1 MKIYIKKF
9 KRIGN
14 LTVQIPAQIQG
25 ANKVGK
31 TTILEAVSFV
41 LTGRDLDG
49 KTFPEVYDT
58 RKDLKEAVADVTFFD
73 SYGNSWRREVK
84 PTFRI
89 TRQGEE
95 VLQTL
100 RSTQCYKNDIA
111 VSDYA
116 NEFRFFEIYGT
127 DYFFSQ
133 KESDQRAIFINL
145 LKSQLPDYDVQT
157 AQLEV
162 KSLQKSQR
170 ETQTKI
176 KELINSLKGFTDVEV
191 LEISNE
197 LIAAHSDYKKFVESS
212 TKSSEQVSE
221 INKKNNV
228 LLTEHDAKKHRLLSE
243 KTRMADCRQR
253 FLSKIESIEAKIKEV
268 ENEKLTAPI
277 FGNTSNLKS
286 EIADLE
292 TELKDLNFY
301 NDLKDFA
308 NEIDI
313 FSHPFFKENID
324 KMAEIARC
332 EDVTV
337 LDWVELTDVCPTC
350 GVKSEE
356 FELKQKQ
363 AQTDILKNENRKMLN
378 QLMKE
383 KNEKFEKANNELAA
397 KKSSL
402 DAIKKQNEIL
412 QKDYD
417 LKLSNFDKS
426 KNDKI
431 ETLKN
436 ESSKLQIEIEK
447 AKNELQKFEKEL
459 SELKEP
465 ELLSLPETLEISD
478 ELKQLESEY
487 QNARDERNKLIGV
500 NENNAKLRAEKEKEK
515 SEMQGA
521 LLELDSKIIKLE
533 NEITEYFANLK
544 GVVKKEFA
552 GNYDIDVELQELVIT
567 TREYKDVFKITA
579 DGRVFPHECNGAM
592 INNVKLQLL
601 NGMQRLAGYNGVT
614 ILDNVEANTT
624 EPLES
629 YDLNLISAQATFD
642 KELTFEKL

>member
-1 MKIYIKKF
+1 MKLVIKKF
-9 KRIGN
+9 KAIEQRE
-14 LTVQIPAQIQG
+14 VAIPTKIKG

-31 TTILEAVSFV
+31 TTILEAISFC
-41 LTGRDLDG
+41 LTGKDLDG
-49 KTFPEVYDT
+49 STFAEIYDT
-58 RKDLKEAVADVTFFD
+58 NVPLKEAVADVTYFD
-73 SYGNSWRREVK
+73 DYGNSWRREVK

-100 RSTQCYKNDIA
+100 RSTTCYKNDIA

-116 NEFRFFEIYGT
+116 DEFEHFEKFGT

-157 AQLEV
+157 AQLEL

-170 ETQTKI
+170 KMQGEI
-176 KELINSLKGFTDVEV
+176 KDIVSFLNSIKDVDV
-191 LEISNE
+191 VPISAN
-197 LIAAHSDYKKFVESS
+197 LSDAHKEYSEFV
-212 TKSSEQVSE
+212 KSSSKHDEQIAE
-221 INKKNNV
+221 INKKNNE
-228 LLTEHDAKKHRLLSE
+228 LISAFNSKKSNLLSE
-243 KTRMADCRQR
+243 ISEIERTISQTQHEIEDCEKK
-253 FLSKIESIEAKIKEV
+253 LKETKESE
-268 ENEKLTAPI
+268 LTPLAL
-277 FGNTSNLKS
+277 TDVSNLKS

-292 TELKDLNFY
+292 TELKGLNFY

-308 NEIDI
+308 EEIDI
-313 FSHPFFKENID
+313 FSHPLFKENID

-363 AQTDILKNENRKMLN
+363 AQTEILKNKNRKMLN

-383 KNEKFEKANNELAA
+383 QNAKFEKVNNELTA
-397 KKSSL
+397 KKASL
-402 DAIKKQNEIL
+402 DAIKKQNESL

-431 ETLKN
+431 LNLKN
-436 ESSKLQIEIEK
+436 ESSKHQIEIEK

-465 ELLSLPETLEISD
+465 KLLSLPETLEISD
-478 ELKQLESEY
+478 ELKQLEIEY

-521 LLELDSKIIKLE
+521 LLELDSKIIKLQ

-552 GNYDIDVELQELVIT
+552 GKYDIDVELLELVIT
-567 TREYKDVFKITA
+567 TKEYKDVFKITA
-579 DGRVFPHECNGAM
+579 NGRVFPYECNGAM

-624 EPLES
+624 EALNA
-629 YDLNLISAQATFD
+629 YDLKLVSAQATFD
-642 KELTFEKL
+642 KELLIK